1 VKPASMS
8 VSECVDR
15 VVTLNRLSSPSE
27 ISIGQQ
33 LTVPR

>member
-1 VKPASMS
+1 MS

-15 VVTLNRLSSPSE
+15 VMTLNRLNSANE

>member
-15 VVTLNRLSSPSE
+15 VVTLNKLSSSGE

-33 LTVPR
+33 LTVPQ